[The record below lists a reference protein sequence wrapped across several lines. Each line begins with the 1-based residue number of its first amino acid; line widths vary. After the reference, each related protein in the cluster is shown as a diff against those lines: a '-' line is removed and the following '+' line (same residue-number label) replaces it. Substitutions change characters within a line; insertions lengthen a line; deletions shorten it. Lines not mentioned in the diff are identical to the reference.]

1 MTTPISFPAARLAF
15 WTAAMFLIILVSLHF
30 IKPGIDPSWN
40 FISEYQ
46 VGAFGWLMSVAFF
59 MLAMSCVFLVV
70 ALWKYLRS
78 VVGMIGMLML
88 LLTAGGMLTA
98 AFNPADPINTR
109 PELVTPEGE
118 LHQLGAML
126 DQVPFAAI
134 LLTIVLIRKYAYWKS
149 HRKTL
154 IGATFLVCAGLI
166 VFIASM
172 TIYMPADGVFGP
184 HTPFGWPNRL
194 MISVQAVWLMVMARI
209 AIRDNAIKEENAVS
223 AL

>member
-1 MTTPISFPAARLAF
+1 
-15 WTAAMFLIILVSLHF
+15 MFLVILASLHF

-59 MLAMSCVFLVV
+59 MLAMSCVFLIM
-70 ALWKYLRS
+70 ALWRYLRN
-78 VVGMIGMLML
+78 VAGMIGMLML
-88 LLTAGGMLTA
+88 LLTAGGLLTA
-98 AFNPADPINTR
+98 AFNPTDPINTR

-149 HRKTL
+149 RRKTL
-154 IGATFLVCAGLI
+154 IGATLLVCVGLI

-172 TIYMPADGVFGP
+172 AIYMPADGVFGP

-194 MISVQAVWLMVMARI
+194 MISVQAVWLMVVARI
-209 AIRDNAIKEENAVS
+209 AYRDDTVKENAVS
-223 AL
+223 AA